1 MLRPQLNALE
11 DNRKIVIVSGF
22 GVVKEPEMTMKELKS
37 VISHELNYR
46 VFRPLIL
53 QLRGLPM
60 VLDCYF
66 AVDPNINKDSK
77 PDIYLCGG
85 SWLPGAEA

>member
-1 MLRPQLNALE
+1 LE
-11 DNRKIVIVSGF
+11 DDRKIVIVSEF

-46 VFRPLIL
+46 VFRPPIL
-53 QLRGLPM
+53 QPRGLPM
-60 VLDCYF
+60 VFDRYF
-66 AVDPNINKDSK
+66 AVDSYINKDRK
-77 PDIYLCGG
+77 PDIYLCSR